1 MKNNIIFFFI
11 IFHFYYLKILC
22 CDFEDYFEKPQ
33 KIELNNSRYN
43 NIYHPLNIFFDT
55 SIFNSYKNQNIIIK
69 SLEILSKLLNNLI
82 VVKNNKSLE
91 IKKEQI
97 QTLCNSK
104 IQLFSENYNNSNYDI
119 LIYFNFEQ
127 IKSPINSKICAINS
141 EDNRPIISLITI
153 NSNFNF
159 ENITLDQ
166 IINIFLHQIIHVLY
180 FSKNYFLNDINKGY
194 INDIEMKKIADKFF
208 LEHSKFGVILEK
220 KGKLHWSEYLNS
232 NDIMTSNNNNFELTE
247 ISIEFLELSPYYF
260 INRCILLKYQNK
272 CFQLNNKCL
281 SHYLPPKI
289 YLNYGFDINKNK
301 FYCYINSLHERVKEI
316 CSNNYSELVFDKLD
330 FSVNFDFYR
339 AHYLDL
345 YEIKENEKRKE
356 QNITL
361 LIPSE
366 KCLKKQRTVFF
377 KSEKNINYNNY
388 NIQNITLTNNK
399 YFINYYTYLNPTFS
413 FKNPHKPFKL
423 NNIIPTN
430 YFTSGN
436 INMDIIK
443 YEEFGIRIKSLG
455 KYNWFDHFPFYKEL
469 TNKDSLFKLYK
480 KMMKKFPFDFNFM
493 RETYIIPEEKDYIK
507 QSSLK
512 YKINKNNL
520 WMYKPNNKDKGRGV
534 KILKNFKKIPNDK
547 AIITKYISNPFLIE
561 GKKFD
566 IRLYVVITSFN
577 PLKIYLNNEGIIRI
591 ASEKFSLSVTEIENP
606 FIHLTN
612 FAINE
617 KNIKFNMNDK
627 ENFNS
632 NIWNFSMFKN
642 YLAKQNINFKTIY
655 DKIKDIII
663 KSFLS
668 FDQIYINKIEKLE
681 INDKKVFQLFG
692 IDIMLNENLKPFLI
706 EINGRIP
713 NLVSKNKL
721 DEEIKNELITDILN
735 LIGLIPFTHDV
746 NEIPLDKI
754 KKNFNLIEDLINDSI
769 CEFERAKGNLERIFP
784 LKNSINYYKQF
795 INKPGKYNL
804 ALWEKLND
812 YE

>member
-22 CDFEDYFEKPQ
+22 CEFENNFEFPQ
-33 KIELNNSRYN
+33 KIELNKLIDN
-43 NIYHPLNIFFDT
+43 NIFHPINIFFDT
-55 SIFNSYKNQNIIIK
+55 IIFNSYKNK
-69 SLEILSKLLNNLI
+69 SIFYKSFEILSKLLNNLI
-82 VVKNNKSLE
+82 IVKNNKIIE
-91 IKKEQI
+91 IKKEQV

-104 IQLFSENYNNSNYDI
+104 IKFFSEKLNNSNYDF
-119 LIYFNFEQ
+119 LIYFNFEE
-127 IKSPINSKICAINS
+127 INSPINSKICAINS
-141 EDNRPIISLITI
+141 EDNRPIISLMTI

-159 ENITLDQ
+159 DNLNLNE
-166 IINIFLHQIIHVLY
+166 IINLFLHQILHILY
-180 FSKNYFLNDINKGY
+180 FSKNYFFNEINNGY
-194 INDIEMKKIADKFF
+194 INDIRMKKIADKFF
-208 LEHSKFGVILEK
+208 LEHSKYGVLLEK
-220 KGKLHWSEYLNS
+220 KGKLHWNENLNS
-232 NDIMTSNNNNFELTE
+232 NDIMNSKNDNFELTE
-247 ISIEFLELSPYYF
+247 LSIELLELSPYYF
-260 INRCILLKYQNK
+260 INRCVLLKYQNK

-281 SHYLPPKI
+281 SHYLPSKI
-289 YLNYGFDINKNK
+289 YLNYGFDINKKK
-301 FYCYINSLHERVKEI
+301 FYCYLNSLNERVNEI
-316 CSNNYSELVFDKLD
+316 CSNNFSELVFDKLD
-330 FSVNFDFYR
+330 FSVNFEFYR
-339 AHYLDL
+339 THYLDL
-345 YEIKENEKRKE
+345 YEIKENEKIKE

-366 KCLKKQRTVFF
+366 KCFKKQRTVFF
-377 KSEKNINYNNY
+377 KNEKNINYKNY
-388 NIQNITLTNNK
+388 NIQNLILTNNK
-399 YFINYYTYLNPTFS
+399 YFINYYTYFNPTFA
-413 FKNPHKPFKL
+413 FENPHKPFKL
-423 NNIIPTN
+423 NNIISTN
-430 YFTSGN
+430 SYTSSN
-436 INMDIIK
+436 INMDIIN
-443 YEEFGIRIKSLG
+443 YDEFGMRIKSLG

-480 KMMKKFPFDFNFM
+480 KMMQKFPFDYNYM
-493 RETYIIPEEKDYIK
+493 RETYIIPDEKDFIK

-512 YKINKNNL
+512 YKINRNNL
-520 WMYKPNNKDKGRGV
+520 WMYKPNDKDKGRGV
-534 KILKNFKKIPNDK
+534 KILRNFKKIPNDK

-577 PLKIYLNNEGIIRI
+577 PLRIYLNNEGIIRI
-591 ASEKFSLSVTEIENP
+591 ASEKFSLSLTEIENP

-617 KNIKFNMNDK
+617 KNVKFNINDK
-627 ENFNS
+627 ESFNS

-642 YLAKQNINFKTIY
+642 YLSKMNINFKTIY
-655 DKIKDIII
+655 DRIKDIII

-668 FDQIYINKIEKLE
+668 FQHIYINKIEKLE

-692 IDIMLNENLKPFLI
+692 FDIMLNDKLNPFLI

-713 NLVSKNKL
+713 NLVSKNKI
-721 DEEIKNELITDILN
+721 DEEIKNELISDILN

-754 KKNFNLIEDLINDSI
+754 ERNFNLIEDSINDSI

-784 LKNSINYYKQF
+784 LKNNINYYKKF
-795 INKPGKYNL
+795 FNKPSKYNL